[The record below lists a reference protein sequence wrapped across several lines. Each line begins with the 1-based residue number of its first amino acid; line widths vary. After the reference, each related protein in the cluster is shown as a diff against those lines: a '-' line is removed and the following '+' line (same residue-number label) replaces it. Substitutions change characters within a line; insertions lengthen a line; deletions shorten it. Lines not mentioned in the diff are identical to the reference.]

1 MEPLLQNPILRNATY
16 NSMLDVF
23 MFLRYISTNTL
34 LDNATYFSLLY
45 FELALDTLLCYTV
58 PKLEYALSRLPP
70 LQGTLCKYRVLLNTG
85 DVRIS
90 ASIQGR

>member
-23 MFLRYISTNTL
+23 MFLGYNDTNTL
-34 LDNATYFSLLY
+34 LDNATYFSVLS

-58 PKLEYALSRLPP
+58 PKLEYALWRLTPGTCMQILCPP
-70 LQGTLCKYRVLLNTG
+70 GNW
-85 DVRIS
+85 
-90 ASIQGR
+90 